1 MNARKIGAGIL
12 VFLTALGTLLCLVIL
27 IGAWAAR
34 PAINETGTS
43 LAATI
48 SEYLTLAD
56 GGLTQI
62 TGILDDTQTRLTD
75 DSEQVDQLDA
85 AAEELATGVRRLV
98 SFARQLHEGLNTMND
113 TIVLLNRTIPN
124 SNIPTMT
131 NELAQLDRQLETL
144 ADQIQAFRTRLAAAG
159 VSKPSDDAIISSL
172 LGDISTNI
180 GTMKSQIDT
189 TQVTVQRTITQL
201 GVVQAN
207 LALWTALL
215 ATGVSLVML
224 LLGAGQ
230 VSLLLRAWAWLQ
242 TA

>member
-1 MNARKIGAGIL
+1 MNARKIGAGVL
-12 VFLTALGTLLCLVIL
+12 VFLTVLGTLLCLATL
-27 IGAWAAR
+27 IGAWMVR

-43 LAATI
+43 LAATT

-62 TGILDDTQTRLTD
+62 TGILDDTQARLTN

-98 SFARQLHEGLNTMND
+98 GFARQLHEGLNTMND

-144 ADQIQAFRTRLAAAG
+144 ADQIQTFRTRLAATG
-159 VSKPSDDAIISSL
+159 VSKPSDDAIVSGL

-180 GTMKSQIDT
+180 GTMKAQVDT
-189 TQVTVQRTITQL
+189 TQATVQRTITQL

-215 ATGVSLVML
+215 AAGMSLLMI

-242 TA
+242 AA

>member
-12 VFLTALGTLLCLVIL
+12 VFLTALGTLLCLATL
-27 IGAWAAR
+27 IGAWAVR
-34 PAINETGTS
+34 PAINATGTS

-62 TGILDDTQTRLTD
+62 TGILDNTRTRLTN
-75 DSEQVDQLDA
+75 DSAQVDQLDA

-144 ADQIQAFRTRLAAAG
+144 ADQIQTFRTRLAALG
-159 VSKPSDDAIISSL
+159 LSKPSDDAIISGL

-180 GTMKSQIDT
+180 GTMQAQVDT

-207 LALWTALL
+207 LARWTALI
-215 ATGVSLVML
+215 ATGISLVMI